1 MSNKLVRTS
10 QRNAYHTCHCQRYT
24 SMSHVR
30 DMVLTRSC
38 DMLYIY
44 SSGTSTICSLAKRR
58 ALKMRTAFKTFAS
71 KEGKLR
77 PFRLLSADV
86 VNLKRRYFGD
96 WTIFNTVVLSSAV
109 FVFFTNLLPGITFAS
124 ELYDLTGQQWGT
136 IEIVLSTGICNA
148 VFSLFGLQPL
158 TILGVTGS
166 FTVIAEH
173 LHNLVT
179 ESMGK
184 PYLPF
189 MAWSLFHS
197 CWMLWALAIFNAHE
211 WSMLYVTEFTCEVFS
226 LLNSIIYFSKALQEF
241 RRSHGTLPLDAFLF
255 SVIDAV
261 GTFLLALMLSTAE
274 SWTFFP
280 RWIRRMLRQYG
291 TAIAVITFV
300 ALGYIGDAGR
310 LQKNR
315 LSTSTDRFAPSSPER
330 SGFFVQF
337 WELDIGSIFA
347 SMLSGAIIAMLFFF
361 DHEISTIIATAKWF
375 GIQKPN
381 GFALEIMLLGAT
393 TALCGLLG
401 IPPAN
406 GLLPQAPLH
415 TQSLLYPS
423 PDEVVEE
430 VVRDSNGIEH
440 TITRPVYRV
449 HEQRWSKI
457 IHAGGILACI
467 APPLQRVLGFTPKSV
482 LAGLFIFMG
491 QQSLASNPILRRT
504 LNMLTPK
511 AQLPPPYPGV
521 RYWGLHSYTLFQIFV
536 TIMVFIMTLTIAGPA
551 FPIVILGLVPFRLL
565 VMPRIWSREVLRH
578 LDRWSCRDGHPD
590 DVMGDKSSST
600 PDQSPGVPLLP
611 SLVFS
616 ELDMESA
623 RLTSATR
630 LDGRRTRSKRFDG
643 DSGLDRR
650 ISYYTVHQEDI
661 DHN

>member
-1 MSNKLVRTS
+1 M
-10 QRNAYHTCHCQRYT
+10 
-24 SMSHVR
+24 R
-30 DMVLTRSC
+30 DF
-38 DMLYIY
+38 
-44 SSGTSTICSLAKRR
+44 
-58 ALKMRTAFKTFAS
+58 FKIFLS
-71 KEGKLR
+71 KKGKLR
-77 PFRLLSADV
+77 PFRLLGLDFI
-86 VNLKRRYFGD
+86 NLKKRYIGD

-166 FTVIAEH
+166 FTVVAEH

-179 ESMGK
+179 ESMGI
-184 PYLPF
+184 PFLPF
-189 MAWSLFHS
+189 MAWSLLHS

-211 WSMLYVTEFTCEVFS
+211 WSMLYVTEFTCEIFS
-226 LLNSIIYFSKALQEF
+226 LLNSIIYFNKAIQEF
-241 RRSHGTLPLDAFLF
+241 LRSHKKFPMDAFLF

-261 GTFLLALMLSTAE
+261 GTFLLALLLSTAE
-274 SWTFFP
+274 SWGFFP
-280 RWIRRMLRQYG
+280 RWVRRTLRQYG
-291 TAIAVITFV
+291 TAISVITFV

-315 LSTSTDRFAPSSPER
+315 LSTSADRFAPSSPER
-330 SGFFVQF
+330 TGFFVEF
-337 WELDIGSIFA
+337 WTLDITSVFA

-361 DHEISTIIATAKWF
+361 DHEISTIICTAKRF
-375 GIQKPN
+375 GLQKPS

-406 GLLPQAPLH
+406 GLLPQSPLH
-415 TQSLLYPS
+415 TQSLMYAS

-430 VVRDSNGIEH
+430 IVRDSNGIEH
-440 TITRPVYRV
+440 TVTRPVHRV

-457 IHAGGILACI
+457 IHAGGIIACI

-504 LNMLTPK
+504 LNMLTPRS
-511 AQLPPPYPGV
+511 QLPPLFAGV
-521 RYWGLHSYTLFQIFV
+521 RGYWALHTYTLFQIFI
-536 TIMVFIMTLTIAGPA
+536 TIMVFIMTMTIAGPA

-578 LDRWSCRDGHPD
+578 LDRWSCRDGGPD
-590 DVMGDKSSST
+590 DTMDDKSSIS
-600 PDQSPGVPLLP
+600 PEQSHGVPLLP

-616 ELDMESA
+616 ELDIENA
-623 RLTSATR
+623 RLNSPVR
-630 LDGRRTRSKRFDG
+630 LDGRRTRSRRFDHDG
-643 DSGLDRR
+643 RLDRR
-650 ISYYTVHQEDI
+650 ISYYTIHQED
-661 DHN
+661 DDFH